1 MTDSNVTGPRAG
13 DRVQIEL
20 FGRVVELVERDGM
33 AGALV
38 ELGTG
43 EATQPRVW
51 VPVEALV
58 VLRQAEH
65 GGG

>member
-1 MTDSNVTGPRAG
+1 MTDSNVNGPQVG
-13 DRVQIEL
+13 DRVQVEL
-20 FGRVVELVERDGM
+20 FGRVTELVERDGM

-43 EATQPRVW
+43 EATQPRIW
-51 VPVEALV
+51 IPAEALV

-65 GGG
+65 GGE

>member
-1 MTDSNVTGPRAG
+1 
-13 DRVQIEL
+13 
-20 FGRVVELVERDGM
+20 M

-43 EATQPRVW
+43 EVTQPRVW

-58 VLRQAEH
+58 VLRQTER
-65 GGG
+65 GGE

>member
-1 MTDSNVTGPRAG
+1 MTDSNVVGPRAG

-20 FGRVVELVERDGM
+20 FGHVVELVERDGM

-43 EATQPRVW
+43 EAKQPRIW
-51 VPVEALV
+51 IPAEALV

-65 GGG
+65 GSE